1 MNRTW
6 KPTTAGIIAIVGG
19 ALSLIGFIA
28 LIIGGF
34 VTSNPAIFQGDIPPV
49 NVAAIC
55 FGLSIIPLII
65 GILAILGG
73 VYALQRKRWGLALA
87 GSILLIFSSFIL
99 GVLATVFTAISKNEF
114 E

>member
-34 VTSNPAIFQGDIPPV
+34 VTSNLAIFQGDIPPV
-49 NVAAIC
+49 NV
-55 FGLSIIPLII
+55 
-65 GILAILGG
+65 
-73 VYALQRKRWGLALA
+73 
-87 GSILLIFSSFIL
+87 
-99 GVLATVFTAISKNEF
+99 
-114 E
+114 